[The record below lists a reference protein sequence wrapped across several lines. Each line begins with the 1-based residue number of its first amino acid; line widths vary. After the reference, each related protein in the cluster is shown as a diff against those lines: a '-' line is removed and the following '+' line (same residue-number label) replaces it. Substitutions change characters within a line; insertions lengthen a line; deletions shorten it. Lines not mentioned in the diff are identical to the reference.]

1 MVLLTFN
8 ISLSENQTL
17 KTKNIS
23 ESELITSIEE
33 KVNSTLL
40 LLELHEFQATF
51 FIDIILVEGLKKSI
65 KSISFAGHEIA
76 FYNSNSDLKIIEK
89 VKQNLEDFLQKP
101 IRGLRQKYHQIS
113 YSEIKKLDFNY
124 ISNIEESRI
133 NFLWRKLT
141 AKTEIHIENDLTIVP
156 ESQSPYSQLP
166 FNDYVLQVTPMKY
179 YESML
184 LESLKNNEYVMIY
197 ANIWQLYESEDL
209 PIEIPF
215 YKKINI
221 GRKFEDRLEKLFQ
234 FIDENE
240 IAVSRMKDYL
250 F

>member
-17 KTKNIS
+17 RTKNIS

-65 KSISFAGHEIA
+65 KSIAFAGHEIA

-124 ISNIEESRI
+124 ISNIEESKI
-133 NFLWRKLT
+133 NFLWRK
-141 AKTEIHIENDLTIVP
+141 
-156 ESQSPYSQLP
+156 
-166 FNDYVLQVTPMKY
+166 
-179 YESML
+179 
-184 LESLKNNEYVMIY
+184 
-197 ANIWQLYESEDL
+197 
-209 PIEIPF
+209 
-215 YKKINI
+215 
-221 GRKFEDRLEKLFQ
+221 
-234 FIDENE
+234 
-240 IAVSRMKDYL
+240 
-250 F
+250 